1 MLRYTEDVSSQMV
14 FHLGEACGMQI
25 WNYQEMSGVD
35 GLNVH
40 EGSASIIPVN
50 DAGWQ
55 LTR

>member
-1 MLRYTEDVSSQMV
+1 MV